1 MLAPIQRCSPRLI
14 NRFDWERTA
23 YPHGPNKDDLR
34 FLWMVGLPP
43 KNRHRELHPT
53 RRVKNY
59 SGQKRWREYLRNT
72 ETDVNR
78 LDRTDWIMQKLL
90 SSYSNYDGKFVA
102 NLLNF

>member
-53 RRVKNY
+53 RPVKNY
-59 SGQKRWREYLRNT
+59 SGQK
-72 ETDVNR
+72 
-78 LDRTDWIMQKLL
+78 
-90 SSYSNYDGKFVA
+90 S
-102 NLLNF
+102 

>member
-53 RRVKNY
+53 RPVKKLFGTKKLPG
-59 SGQKRWREYLRNT
+59 STFATPKRTSTALTAQTGLCKNSSPPIVT
-72 ETDVNR
+72 TMVNSW
-78 LDRTDWIMQKLL
+78 LT
-90 SSYSNYDGKFVA
+90 Y
-102 NLLNF
+102 